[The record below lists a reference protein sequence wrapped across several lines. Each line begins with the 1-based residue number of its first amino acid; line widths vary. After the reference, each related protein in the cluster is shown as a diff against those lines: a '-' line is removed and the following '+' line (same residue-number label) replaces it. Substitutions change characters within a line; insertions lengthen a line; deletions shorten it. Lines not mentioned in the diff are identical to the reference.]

1 MKNFIWKVCC
11 LGWLLYGSVLCGF
24 AQAKQS
30 TEQQLAAVT
39 ADLKTKML
47 EYNWSL
53 AEAYAEYC
61 KENTKFI
68 SWNKMPATFRQ
79 IIEFERPAELEPYR
93 LKAEES
99 KKKLN
104 DFLNAHEEYVRLV
117 EENKRAFTDE
127 DKKVNKAA
135 FDVFYRELRKTE
147 NEDYIPLYEANQKAL
162 CTYRA
167 EVLKYMVNAY
177 RQEQRLM
184 PVSYISY
191 SVLSELLYKG
201 SELELMKSEL
211 RILENLQWKLQG
223 IVTREKY
230 GLPPEE
236 EDETIMIK

>member
-1 MKNFIWKVCC
+1 MKNLIWKVCC
-11 LGWLLYGSVLCGF
+11 LGLLLYGSVLSGF
-24 AQAKQS
+24 AQAKQT
-30 TEQQLAAVT
+30 TEQQLVAVT
-39 ADLKTKML
+39 ADLKTKTL
-47 EYNWSL
+47 EYNWKL

-68 SWNKMPATFRQ
+68 SWNNMPSAFRQ
-79 IIEFERPAELEPYR
+79 IIEFGHPEELEPYR
-93 LKAEES
+93 LKSEEC
-99 KKKLN
+99 KKKLD

-117 EENKRAFTDE
+117 EENKRAFTEE

-147 NEDYIPLYEANQKAL
+147 KEAYAPLYATNQEAL

-167 EVLKYMVNAY
+167 EVLKYMVNVY

-191 SVLSELLYKG
+191 SVLSELQYKG

-211 RILENLQWKLQG
+211 RILENLQRKLQEN
-223 IVTREKY
+223 VTREKY
-230 GLPPEE
+230 GLEPEVESE
-236 EDETIMIK
+236 E

>member
-1 MKNFIWKVCC
+1 M
-11 LGWLLYGSVLCGF
+11 YGSVLSGF
-24 AQAKQS
+24 AQAKQT
-30 TEQQLAAVT
+30 TEQQLVAVT
-39 ADLKTKML
+39 ADLKTKTL
-47 EYNWSL
+47 EYNWKL

-68 SWNKMPATFRQ
+68 SWNNMPSAFRQ
-79 IIEFERPAELEPYR
+79 IIEFDHPEELEPYR
-93 LKAEES
+93 LKSEEC
-99 KKKLN
+99 KKKLD

-117 EENKRAFTDE
+117 EENKRAFTEE

-147 NEDYIPLYEANQKAL
+147 KEAYAPLYAANQEAL

-167 EVLKYMVNAY
+167 EVLKYMVNVY

-191 SVLSELLYKG
+191 SVLSELQYKG

-211 RILENLQWKLQG
+211 RILENLQRKLQEN
-223 IVTREKY
+223 VTREKY
-230 GLPPEE
+230 GLEPEVESE
-236 EDETIMIK
+236 E

>member
-1 MKNFIWKVCC
+1 MKNLIWKVCC
-11 LGWLLYGSVLCGF
+11 LGLLLYGSVLSGI
-24 AQAKQS
+24 AQAKQT
-30 TEQQLAAVT
+30 TEQQLVAVT
-39 ADLKTKML
+39 ADLKTKTL
-47 EYNWSL
+47 EYNWKL

-68 SWNKMPATFRQ
+68 SWNNMPSAFRQ
-79 IIEFERPAELEPYR
+79 IIEFDHPEELEPYR
-93 LKAEES
+93 LKSEEC
-99 KKKLN
+99 KKKLD

-117 EENKRAFTDE
+117 EENKRAFTEE

-147 NEDYIPLYEANQKAL
+147 KEAYAPLYAANQEAL

-167 EVLKYMVNAY
+167 EVLKYMVNVY

-191 SVLSELLYKG
+191 SVLSELQYKG

-211 RILENLQWKLQG
+211 RILENLQRKLQEN
-223 IVTREKY
+223 VTREKY
-230 GLPPEE
+230 GLEPEVESE
-236 EDETIMIK
+236 E

>member
-1 MKNFIWKVCC
+1 MKNLIWKVCC
-11 LGWLLYGSVLCGF
+11 LGLLLYGSVLSGF
-24 AQAKQS
+24 AQAKQT
-30 TEQQLAAVT
+30 TEQQLVAVT
-39 ADLKTKML
+39 ADLKTKTL
-47 EYNWSL
+47 EYNWKL

-68 SWNKMPATFRQ
+68 SWNNMPSAFRQ
-79 IIEFERPAELEPYR
+79 IIEFDHPEELEPYR
-93 LKAEES
+93 LKSEEC
-99 KKKLN
+99 KKKLD

-117 EENKRAFTDE
+117 EENKRAFTEE

-147 NEDYIPLYEANQKAL
+147 KEAYAPLYAANQEAL

-167 EVLKYMVNAY
+167 EVLKYMVNVY

-191 SVLSELLYKG
+191 SVLSELQYKG

-211 RILENLQWKLQG
+211 RILENLQRKLQEN
-223 IVTREKY
+223 VTREKY
-230 GLPPEE
+230 GLEPEVESE
-236 EDETIMIK
+236 E

>member
-1 MKNFIWKVCC
+1 M
-11 LGWLLYGSVLCGF
+11 YGSVLCGF
-24 AQAKQS
+24 AQAKQT
-30 TEQQLAAVT
+30 TEQQLVAVT
-39 ADLKTKML
+39 ADLKTKTL
-47 EYNWSL
+47 EYNWKL

-68 SWNKMPATFRQ
+68 SWNNMPSAFRQ
-79 IIEFERPAELEPYR
+79 IIEFDHPEELEPYR
-93 LKAEES
+93 LKSEEC
-99 KKKLN
+99 KKKLD

-117 EENKRAFTDE
+117 EENKRAFTEE

-147 NEDYIPLYEANQKAL
+147 KEAYAPLYATNQEAL

-167 EVLKYMVNAY
+167 EVLKYMVNVY

-191 SVLSELLYKG
+191 SVLSELQYKG

-211 RILENLQWKLQG
+211 RILENLQRKLQEN
-223 IVTREKY
+223 VTREKY
-230 GLPPEE
+230 GLEPEVE
-236 EDETIMIK
+236 SPRSKR

>member
-11 LGWLLYGSVLCGF
+11 LGWLLYSSVLCGF
-24 AQAKQS
+24 AQAKQT

-39 ADLKTKML
+39 ADLKTKTL
-47 EYNWSL
+47 EYNWKL

-68 SWNKMPATFRQ
+68 SWNKMPAAFRQ
-79 IIEFERPAELEPYR
+79 IIEFERPEELEPYR
-93 LKAEES
+93 LKSEEC
-99 KKKLN
+99 KKKLD
-104 DFLNAHEEYVRLV
+104 DFMNAHYEYVRLV

-127 DKKVNKAA
+127 EKKVNKAA

-147 NEDYIPLYEANQKAL
+147 KESYAPLYEASQKAL

-191 SVLSELLYKG
+191 SVLSELQYKG

-211 RILENLQWKLQG
+211 RILENLQRKLQEN
-223 IVTREKY
+223 VTREKY

-236 EDETIMIK
+236 ENGTDND